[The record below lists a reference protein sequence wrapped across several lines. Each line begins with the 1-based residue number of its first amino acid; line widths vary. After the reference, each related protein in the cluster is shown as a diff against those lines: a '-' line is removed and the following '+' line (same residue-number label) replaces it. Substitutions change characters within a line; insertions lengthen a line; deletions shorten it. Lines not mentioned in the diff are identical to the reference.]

1 MTILA
6 NSRHE
11 AFVRALLEGK
21 SARAAYIAA
30 GYKAAGAEAN
40 ASRLIRNDKVAARLA
55 ELKGKAAE
63 GAVATRREVLEQL
76 TKIGLANM
84 QDYMRIGPD
93 GSLVLDFEN
102 LTRDQAAA
110 LQEVTVETYMVGRG
124 KNAREVKKVKFKL
137 ADKRAALVD
146 LGRYHKLF
154 ADKFEHAGKD
164 IEGKITIEFVDR
176 QHVEQVASRAGEPI
190 EPRYHQY
197 IAGF

>member
-40 ASRLIRNDKVAARLA
+40 ASRLIRNHKVAARIT
-55 ELKGKAAE
+55 ELKAKAAE
-63 GAVATRREVLEQL
+63 GAVATARQVLEEL

-84 QDYMRIGPD
+84 QDYVGPRGQVVD
-93 GSLVLDFEN
+93 VSE
-102 LTRDQAAA
+102 LTREQTAAI
-110 LQEVTVETYMVGRG
+110 QEVTVDTYLDGDG
-124 KNAREVKKVKFKL
+124 ENAREVKKVRLKL

-146 LGRYHKLF
+146 LGRHHKLF
-154 ADKFEHAGKD
+154 TDKFEHRGKD
-164 IEGKITIEFVDR
+164 GRPVEGKITIEFVKPPKR
-176 QHVEQVASRAGEPI
+176 KE
-190 EPRYHQY
+190 
-197 IAGF
+197 